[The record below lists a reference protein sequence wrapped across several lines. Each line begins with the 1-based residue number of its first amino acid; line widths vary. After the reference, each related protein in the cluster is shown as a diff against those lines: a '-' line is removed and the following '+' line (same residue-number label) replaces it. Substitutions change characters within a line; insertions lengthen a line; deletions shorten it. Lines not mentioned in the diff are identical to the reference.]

1 MLNKICCLITHNPQ
15 IIFIITSIA
24 INGSIFYLIFKY
36 SKNPLLSIV
45 IYFIGA
51 YYFESMNIIRQYL
64 GVSILLFAFPLIKEK
79 KYIKV
84 LILCTIAYFIHNASI
99 VLSLTYILLF
109 IYNKIYPKSYIIKKC
124 DNAYLVLI
132 GILIIII
139 LHKYI
144 YYGITFALSIASD
157 KYFAYVGSKYDY
169 SDLQITPLISGI
181 IIYIYIY
188 FAKRRMLEG
197 NTKES
202 EKYYDDYFIIIQT
215 IDLIFIAMTSINI
228 LFLRIS
234 YMFGI
239 FQIFSIPYYYEKY
252 YKYHKRNILIYITL
266 FIMFTS
272 FIWINIVNKVEEALP
287 YQTVFN
293 IKSDGEKNE

>member
-1 MLNKICCLITHNPQ
+1 
-15 IIFIITSIA
+15 
-24 INGSIFYLIFKY
+24 
-36 SKNPLLSIV
+36 
-45 IYFIGA
+45 
-51 YYFESMNIIRQYL
+51 
-64 GVSILLFAFPLIKEK
+64 
-79 KYIKV
+79 
-84 LILCTIAYFIHNASI
+84 
-99 VLSLTYILLF
+99 
-109 IYNKIYPKSYIIKKC
+109 
-124 DNAYLVLI
+124 
-132 GILIIII
+132 
-139 LHKYI
+139 
-144 YYGITFALSIASD
+144 
-157 KYFAYVGSKYDY
+157 
-169 SDLQITPLISGI
+169 
-181 IIYIYIY
+181 
-188 FAKRRMLEG
+188 MLEG

>member
-1 MLNKICCLITHNPQ
+1 M
-15 IIFIITSIA
+15 
-24 INGSIFYLIFKY
+24 
-36 SKNPLLSIV
+36 
-45 IYFIGA
+45 
-51 YYFESMNIIRQYL
+51 R
-64 GVSILLFAFPLIKEK
+64 
-79 KYIKV
+79 
-84 LILCTIAYFIHNASI
+84 
-99 VLSLTYILLF
+99 
-109 IYNKIYPKSYIIKKC
+109 
-124 DNAYLVLI
+124 NAYLVLI